1 MSGGTKREGRT
12 LYVSDLDGTLLRSD
26 QRTSDYTNRVI
37 NELTDRG
44 MLFSYATAR
53 SYVSSHR
60 VTAGLTARIPVI
72 LYNGAMTRDSVTG
85 ERSFCLSGF
94 GRMRMYCLEE
104 PIPELHSL
112 VQDFRLS

>member
-1 MSGGTKREGRT
+1 MRKCR
-12 LYVSDLDGTLLRSD
+12 
-26 QRTSDYTNRVI
+26 
-37 NELTDRG
+37 LTIIRKQG
-44 MLFSYATAR
+44 EQYRRFQVR
-53 SYVSSHR
+53 FH
-60 VTAGLTARIPVI
+60 
-72 LYNGAMTRDSVTG
+72 RDSVTG

>member
-1 MSGGTKREGRT
+1 MRKCRLTIIRKQGVQYRRFQ
-12 LYVSDLDGTLLRSD
+12 LR
-26 QRTSDYTNRVI
+26 
-37 NELTDRG
+37 
-44 MLFSYATAR
+44 F
-53 SYVSSHR
+53 H
-60 VTAGLTARIPVI
+60 
-72 LYNGAMTRDSVTG
+72 RDSVTG